1 MQPRRPGARSVAATS
16 AAMSIAALATVALLA
31 SCKPADKPSS
41 SSAIPDFPPLKVV
54 DVAYMDTTV
63 NACVDFYSFANGGW
77 QKTDTIPAAY
87 SSTGVGRDMS
97 DRNELVVRS
106 VLEDAASKRAS
117 LPDTSTE
124 RKLGTFY
131 ASCMDSTAAEE
142 AKLDPL
148 HTTLAVIDSVTSRD
162 RLIPAA
168 AWLQSSGANVLFRY
182 SPSVNIHDTEHY
194 IADVDRGGLGLP
206 DRDYYID
213 SGASADSTRK
223 AYVVHIARMLILAG
237 EDSVAAASEAGRVL
251 SLETAMAKAQLPRV
265 ARRDPKATD
274 HPMSMV
280 ELARLAPN
288 VPWGPY
294 FSNQGVSTPVAR
306 VNVGEPTYLKTLDS
320 LIVARPLD
328 DWRAYLRYHA
338 LDAAAPWLDSA
349 FVSED
354 FAFSSRFTGA
364 KELLPR
370 WKRCLRATDSEMGEA
385 LGEAYVARTFPP
397 EAKAKAKEVI
407 DNVRAAFRERLLA
420 LDWMSDSTR
429 AQALDKLS
437 KLGEKVGYPDVW
449 RDYTKLHVTEGPF
462 ATNVE
467 SAERFEWYRTAGRP
481 GKKVDRSEW
490 HMTVPTVNAYYD
502 PSVNEMVFPAGALVP
517 QTFDPKADDGANYGS
532 LAGSWAGHEL
542 THGFDDEGRHFDAE
556 GNLRDWW
563 TSTDSK
569 AFDAQ
574 AALMAKQY
582 DGYIQVDTFHVNGQL
597 TLGENIADYGGALT
611 GYDALERAL
620 EKNGRPELID
630 GFTPEQ
636 RYFIAFAQSFRDH
649 TRDASLRTRVKV
661 DPHSPGKWRVNG
673 PLSNM
678 EAFAKAFSCKTG
690 DPMVRPRSEVARIW

>member
-1 MQPRRPGARSVAATS
+1 MPQRSAGRRATVA
-16 AAMSIAALATVALLA
+16 AALATLALLA
-31 SCKPADKPSS
+31 SCKPGDDATS
-41 SSAIPDFPPLKVV
+41 SSAIPDLPPLKVV
-54 DVAYMDTTV
+54 DVTYMDTTAK
-63 NACVDFYSFANGGW
+63 ACVDFYSFANGGW
-77 QKTDTIPAAY
+77 QKSDTIPAAY
-87 SSTGVGRDMS
+87 SSTGVGRDMA

-106 VLEDAASKRAS
+106 VLEDAAAKRNSSSGSAS
-117 LPDTSTE
+117 DHQ
-124 RKLGTFY
+124 LGTFY
-131 ASCMDSTAAEE
+131 ASCMDSSTAQNAGME
-142 AKLDPL
+142 PIRP
-148 HTTLAVIDSVTSRD
+148 TLQNVAAIANRD
-162 RLIPAA
+162 ELIPAIA
-168 AWLQSSGANVLFRY
+168 ELHERGANVLFRY
-182 SPSVNIHDTEHY
+182 SPSVDIHDTEHY

-206 DRDYYID
+206 DRDYYLD
-213 SGASADSTRK
+213 QSASGDSTRK
-223 AYVVHIARMLILAG
+223 AYLAHIARMLYFAG
-237 EDSVAAASEAGRVL
+237 EDSTLADSNAARVL
-251 SLETAMAKAQLPRV
+251 SLETELAKAQLPRV

-274 HPMSMV
+274 HQMTS
-280 ELARLAPN
+280 EQLAQLVPS
-288 VPWGPY
+288 VPWRVY
-294 FSNQGVSTPVAR
+294 FTDVGVSTPVAR
-306 VNVGEPTYLKTLDS
+306 VNVDEPAYLKKANELLAS
-320 LIVARPLD
+320 RPLE
-328 DWRAYLRYHA
+328 DWRAYLSYHA
-338 LDAAAPWLDSA
+338 ISNVAPWLDSA
-349 FVSED
+349 TVKED
-354 FAFSSRFTGA
+354 FAFNSRFTGA

-370 WKRCLRATDSEMGEA
+370 WKRCLRVTDRQMGEA
-385 LGEAYVARTFPP
+385 LGKAYVERTFPP

-449 RDYTKLHVTEGPF
+449 RDYTKLRVSEGSF
-462 ATNVE
+462 ATNIAN
-467 SAERFEWYRTAGRP
+467 AERFEWYRTADRT

-563 TSTDSK
+563 TPADSK

-574 AALMAKQY
+574 ARLMAKQY

-620 EKNGRPELID
+620 EKDGRPGLID

-661 DPHSPGKWRVNG
+661 DPHSPGRWRVNG
-673 PLSNM
+673 PLSDM
-678 EAFAKAFSCKTG
+678 EAFAKAFQCKSG